1 MKRIG
6 YAFTDAVSG
15 KPVYY
20 HQDRKGT
27 LWLKESRWSIFK
39 TLASYQGWSD
49 GSVVTKGGKQP
60 PNPPKMPEAQA
71 ERPKRPSG
79 SGQGPQVTIT
89 IREEGF

>member
-20 HQDRKGT
+20 YQDRKGT

-39 TLASYQGWSD
+39 ILASYQGYSD
-49 GSVVTKGGKQP
+49 GNVVMKGVKEP

-71 ERPKRPSG
+71 ERPKCPSG
-79 SGQGPQVTIT
+79 SGKGPEVTIT
-89 IREEGF
+89 IREAGS